1 MMGGGGAAKIA
12 LGKKRR
18 AKQER
23 AQKEFCLSKEE
34 KKAPKDNVGKSN
46 IRDYGWGKTSGKPIA
61 RRGSCRSSG
70 FLAMIKAEKKELE
83 ISSFRNSCQGARVHL
98 KTNMIPALIFVTWA
112 GFGCLF
118 ASPPTL
124 PTSSVRVA
132 GTHIVNEQG
141 KSIALRGINF
151 GSWLVEEIWMM
162 PVEDTPPAGSSFSK
176 VIDHASLWE
185 TFRQRFGQQGV
196 LQIRKAWRDCWITRE
211 DFLRV
216 KELGLNCVR
225 LPFLYDSLE
234 APDGLFPRIDQ
245 AVAWARETGVYLIL
259 DLHGTPGR
267 QSGQHHT
274 GKSDE
279 DQLFKD
285 SEKVKE
291 CELVWKKVA
300 SRYGKTPEVAAFDL
314 MNEPMGAPN
323 ESTLYLVYDRL
334 LRAVRE
340 VAAEKP
346 VIIADGYKG
355 IAGMPY
361 PEAAGWKQV
370 IFSQHH
376 YNFGA
381 KQARDHWGPL
391 ENLVAKIGY
400 ARSRRNV
407 PFFVGE
413 FNMEPHSSQEVM
425 TRILDAL
432 DDKEISWTVWS
443 YKVAMRGQGG
453 MWGLYRSKKDL
464 PVLNPFTDS
473 ISEIIKKIQAYQTE
487 NFEASTMKAALQQT
501 HFYQKSINPA
511 Q

>member
-1 MMGGGGAAKIA
+1 
-12 LGKKRR
+12 
-18 AKQER
+18 
-23 AQKEFCLSKEE
+23 
-34 KKAPKDNVGKSN
+34 
-46 IRDYGWGKTSGKPIA
+46 
-61 RRGSCRSSG
+61 
-70 FLAMIKAEKKELE
+70 MIKAEKKELE
-83 ISSFRNSCQGARVHL
+83 ISSFHNSCQGARVHL

-112 GFGCLF
+112 GFGCLL
-118 ASPPTL
+118 AAPPTL

-141 KSIALRGINF
+141 KPIALRGVNF

-162 PVEDTPPAGSSFSK
+162 PVEDAPPAGSSFAK

-211 DFLRV
+211 DFVRV

-245 AVAWARETGVYLIL
+245 AVTWARETGVYLIL

-285 SEKVKE
+285 LEKVKE
-291 CELVWKKVA
+291 CELVWKKIA
-300 SRYGKTPEVAAFDL
+300 SRYGKAPEVAAFDL

-323 ESTLYLVYDRL
+323 ESTLYLVYDQL

-361 PEAAGWKQV
+361 PELAGWKQV

-381 KQARDHWGPL
+381 KQVRDHWGPL

-407 PFFVGE
+407 PYFVGE
-413 FNMEPHSSQEVM
+413 LNIEPHSSQEMM
-425 TRILDAL
+425 TRVLDAL
-432 DDKEISWTVWS
+432 DEKEISWTVWS

-473 ISEIIKKIQAYQTE
+473 ISEIVKKIQAYKTE
-487 NFEASTMKAALQQT
+487 NFEASAMKAALQQT
-501 HFYQKSINPA
+501 RFYQKSINPA

>member
-1 MMGGGGAAKIA
+1 
-12 LGKKRR
+12 
-18 AKQER
+18 
-23 AQKEFCLSKEE
+23 
-34 KKAPKDNVGKSN
+34 
-46 IRDYGWGKTSGKPIA
+46 
-61 RRGSCRSSG
+61 
-70 FLAMIKAEKKELE
+70 MIKAEKKELE

-112 GFGCLF
+112 GFGCLL
-118 ASPPTL
+118 AAPPTL

-141 KSIALRGINF
+141 KPIALRGVNF

-162 PVEDTPPAGSSFSK
+162 PVEDAPPAGSSFAK

-211 DFLRV
+211 DFVRV

-245 AVAWARETGVYLIL
+245 AVTWARETGVYLIL

-285 SEKVKE
+285 LEKVKE
-291 CELVWKKVA
+291 CELVWKKIA
-300 SRYGKTPEVAAFDL
+300 SRYGKAPEVAAFDL

-323 ESTLYLVYDRL
+323 ESTLYLVYDQL

-361 PEAAGWKQV
+361 PELAGWKQV

-381 KQARDHWGPL
+381 KQVRDHWGPL

-407 PFFVGE
+407 PYFVGE
-413 FNMEPHSSQEVM
+413 LNIEPHSSQEMM
-425 TRILDAL
+425 TRVLDAL

-487 NFEASTMKAALQQT
+487 NFEASAMKAALQQT
-501 HFYQKSINPA
+501 RFYQKSINPA

>member
-1 MMGGGGAAKIA
+1 
-12 LGKKRR
+12 
-18 AKQER
+18 
-23 AQKEFCLSKEE
+23 
-34 KKAPKDNVGKSN
+34 
-46 IRDYGWGKTSGKPIA
+46 
-61 RRGSCRSSG
+61 
-70 FLAMIKAEKKELE
+70 
-83 ISSFRNSCQGARVHL
+83 
-98 KTNMIPALIFVTWA
+98 
-112 GFGCLF
+112 
-118 ASPPTL
+118 
-124 PTSSVRVA
+124 
-132 GTHIVNEQG
+132 
-141 KSIALRGINF
+141 
-151 GSWLVEEIWMM
+151 MM
-162 PVEDTPPAGSSFSK
+162 PVEGVPPAGSSFSK
-176 VIDHASLWE
+176 VIDHSTLWD
-185 TFRQRFGQQGV
+185 TFRQRFGDEGV

-211 DFLRV
+211 DFVRV

-285 SEKVKE
+285 SKKVTE

-300 SRYGKTPEVAAFDL
+300 SRYGNAPEVAAFDL

-340 VAAEKP
+340 VAAAKP

-361 PEAAGWKQV
+361 PEVAGWKQV

-381 KQARDHWGPL
+381 KHVRDHWGSA
-391 ENLVAKIGY
+391 ENLIAKIGY

-407 PFFVGE
+407 PYFVGE
-413 FNMEPHSSQEVM
+413 LNIEPHSSQEMM
-425 TRILDAL
+425 TRVLDAL

-443 YKVAMRGQGG
+443 YKVAMRGHGG

-487 NFEASTMKAALQQT
+487 NFEASAMKAALQQT
-501 HFYQKSINPA
+501 RFYQKSINPA

>member
-1 MMGGGGAAKIA
+1 
-12 LGKKRR
+12 
-18 AKQER
+18 
-23 AQKEFCLSKEE
+23 
-34 KKAPKDNVGKSN
+34 
-46 IRDYGWGKTSGKPIA
+46 
-61 RRGSCRSSG
+61 
-70 FLAMIKAEKKELE
+70 MIKAEKKELE

-112 GFGCLF
+112 GFGCLL
-118 ASPPTL
+118 AAPPTL

-141 KSIALRGINF
+141 KPIALRGVNF

-162 PVEDTPPAGSSFSK
+162 PVEDAPPAGSSFAK

-211 DFLRV
+211 DFVRV

-245 AVAWARETGVYLIL
+245 AVTWARETGVYLIL

-285 SEKVKE
+285 LEKVKE
-291 CELVWKKVA
+291 CELVWKKIA
-300 SRYGKTPEVAAFDL
+300 SRYGKAPEVAAFDL

-323 ESTLYLVYDRL
+323 ESTLYLVYDQL

-361 PEAAGWKQV
+361 PELAGWKQV

-381 KQARDHWGPL
+381 KQVRDHWGPL

-407 PFFVGE
+407 PYFVGE
-413 FNMEPHSSQEVM
+413 LNIEPHSSQEMM
-425 TRILDAL
+425 TRVLDAL
-432 DDKEISWTVWS
+432 DEKEISWTVWS

-487 NFEASTMKAALQQT
+487 NFEASAMKAALQQT
-501 HFYQKSINPA
+501 RFYEKSINPA

>member
-1 MMGGGGAAKIA
+1 
-12 LGKKRR
+12 
-18 AKQER
+18 
-23 AQKEFCLSKEE
+23 
-34 KKAPKDNVGKSN
+34 
-46 IRDYGWGKTSGKPIA
+46 
-61 RRGSCRSSG
+61 
-70 FLAMIKAEKKELE
+70 MIKAEKKELE

-112 GFGCLF
+112 GFGCLL
-118 ASPPTL
+118 AAPPTL

-141 KSIALRGINF
+141 KPIALRGVNF

-162 PVEDTPPAGSSFSK
+162 PVEDAPPAGSSFSK

-211 DFLRV
+211 DFVRV

-245 AVAWARETGVYLIL
+245 AVTWARETGVYLIL

-285 SEKVKE
+285 LEKVKE
-291 CELVWKKVA
+291 CELVWKKIA
-300 SRYGKTPEVAAFDL
+300 SRYGKAPEVAAFDL

-323 ESTLYLVYDRL
+323 ESTLYLVYDQL

-361 PEAAGWKQV
+361 PELAGWKQV

-381 KQARDHWGPL
+381 KQVRDHWGPL

-407 PFFVGE
+407 PYFVGE
-413 FNMEPHSSQEVM
+413 LNIEPHSSQEMM
-425 TRILDAL
+425 TRVLDAL

-487 NFEASTMKAALQQT
+487 NFEASAMKAALQQT
-501 HFYQKSINPA
+501 RFYQKSINPA

>member
-1 MMGGGGAAKIA
+1 
-12 LGKKRR
+12 
-18 AKQER
+18 
-23 AQKEFCLSKEE
+23 
-34 KKAPKDNVGKSN
+34 
-46 IRDYGWGKTSGKPIA
+46 
-61 RRGSCRSSG
+61 
-70 FLAMIKAEKKELE
+70 MIKAEKKELE

-112 GFGCLF
+112 GFGCLL
-118 ASPPTL
+118 AAPPTL

-141 KSIALRGINF
+141 KPIALRGVNF

-162 PVEDTPPAGSSFSK
+162 PVEDAPPAGSSFSK

-211 DFLRV
+211 DFVRV

-245 AVAWARETGVYLIL
+245 AVTWARETGVYLIL

-285 SEKVKE
+285 LEKVKE
-291 CELVWKKVA
+291 CELVWKKIA
-300 SRYGKTPEVAAFDL
+300 SRYGKAPEVAAFDL

-323 ESTLYLVYDRL
+323 ESTLYLVYDQL

-361 PEAAGWKQV
+361 PEVAGWKQV

-381 KQARDHWGPL
+381 KQVRDHWGPV
-391 ENLVAKIGY
+391 ENLITKIGY

-413 FNMEPHSSQEVM
+413 LNIEPHSSQEMM
-425 TRILDAL
+425 TRVLDAL
-432 DDKEISWTVWS
+432 DEKEISWTVWS

-487 NFEASTMKAALQQT
+487 NFEASAMKAALQQT
-501 HFYQKSINPA
+501 RFYQKSINPA

>member
-1 MMGGGGAAKIA
+1 
-12 LGKKRR
+12 
-18 AKQER
+18 
-23 AQKEFCLSKEE
+23 
-34 KKAPKDNVGKSN
+34 
-46 IRDYGWGKTSGKPIA
+46 
-61 RRGSCRSSG
+61 
-70 FLAMIKAEKKELE
+70 MIKAEKKELE

-112 GFGCLF
+112 GFGCLL
-118 ASPPTL
+118 AAPPTL

-141 KSIALRGINF
+141 KPIALRGVNF

-162 PVEDTPPAGSSFSK
+162 PVEDAPPAGSSFAK

-211 DFLRV
+211 DFVRV

-245 AVAWARETGVYLIL
+245 AVTWARETGVYLIL

-291 CELVWKKVA
+291 CELVWKKIA
-300 SRYGKTPEVAAFDL
+300 SRYGKAPEVAAFDL

-323 ESTLYLVYDRL
+323 ESTLYLVYDQL

-361 PEAAGWKQV
+361 PELAGWKQV

-381 KQARDHWGPL
+381 KQVRDHWGPL

-407 PFFVGE
+407 PYFVGE
-413 FNMEPHSSQEVM
+413 LNIEPHSSQEMM
-425 TRILDAL
+425 TRVLDAL
-432 DDKEISWTVWS
+432 DEKEISWTVWS

-473 ISEIIKKIQAYQTE
+473 ISEIIKKIQAYKTE
-487 NFEASTMKAALQQT
+487 NFEASAMKAALQQT
-501 HFYQKSINPA
+501 RFYQKSINPA

>member
-1 MMGGGGAAKIA
+1 
-12 LGKKRR
+12 
-18 AKQER
+18 
-23 AQKEFCLSKEE
+23 
-34 KKAPKDNVGKSN
+34 
-46 IRDYGWGKTSGKPIA
+46 
-61 RRGSCRSSG
+61 
-70 FLAMIKAEKKELE
+70 MIKAEKKELE

-112 GFGCLF
+112 GFGCLL
-118 ASPPTL
+118 AAPPTL

-141 KSIALRGINF
+141 KPIALRGVNF

-162 PVEDTPPAGSSFSK
+162 PVEDAPPAGSSFSK

-211 DFLRV
+211 DFVRV

-245 AVAWARETGVYLIL
+245 AVTWARETGVYLIL

-285 SEKVKE
+285 LEKVKE
-291 CELVWKKVA
+291 CELVWKKIA
-300 SRYGKTPEVAAFDL
+300 SRYGKAPEVAAFDL

-323 ESTLYLVYDRL
+323 ESTLYLVYDQL

-381 KQARDHWGPL
+381 KQVRDHWGPL

-407 PFFVGE
+407 PYFVGE
-413 FNMEPHSSQEVM
+413 LNIEPHSSQEMM
-425 TRILDAL
+425 TRVLDAL
-432 DDKEISWTVWS
+432 DEKEISWTVWS

-487 NFEASTMKAALQQT
+487 NFEASAMKAALQQT
-501 HFYQKSINPA
+501 RFYQKSINPA

>member
-1 MMGGGGAAKIA
+1 
-12 LGKKRR
+12 
-18 AKQER
+18 
-23 AQKEFCLSKEE
+23 
-34 KKAPKDNVGKSN
+34 
-46 IRDYGWGKTSGKPIA
+46 
-61 RRGSCRSSG
+61 
-70 FLAMIKAEKKELE
+70 MIKAEKKELE

-112 GFGCLF
+112 GFGCLL
-118 ASPPTL
+118 AAPPTL

-141 KSIALRGINF
+141 KPIALRGVNF

-162 PVEDTPPAGSSFSK
+162 PVEDAPPAGSSFSK

-211 DFLRV
+211 DFVRV

-245 AVAWARETGVYLIL
+245 AVTWARETGVYLIL

-285 SEKVKE
+285 LEKVKE
-291 CELVWKKVA
+291 CELVWKKIA
-300 SRYGKTPEVAAFDL
+300 SRYGKAPEVAAFDL

-323 ESTLYLVYDRL
+323 ESTLYLVYDQL

-361 PEAAGWKQV
+361 PELAGWKQV

-381 KQARDHWGPL
+381 KQVRDHWGPL

-407 PFFVGE
+407 PYFVGE
-413 FNMEPHSSQEVM
+413 LNIEPHSSQEMM
-425 TRILDAL
+425 TRVLDAL

-487 NFEASTMKAALQQT
+487 NFEASAMKAALQQT
-501 HFYQKSINPA
+501 RFYEKSINPA

>member
-1 MMGGGGAAKIA
+1 
-12 LGKKRR
+12 
-18 AKQER
+18 
-23 AQKEFCLSKEE
+23 
-34 KKAPKDNVGKSN
+34 
-46 IRDYGWGKTSGKPIA
+46 
-61 RRGSCRSSG
+61 
-70 FLAMIKAEKKELE
+70 MIKAEKKELE

-112 GFGCLF
+112 GFGCLL
-118 ASPPTL
+118 AAPPTL

-141 KSIALRGINF
+141 KPIALRGVNF

-162 PVEDTPPAGSSFSK
+162 PVEDAPPAGSSFAK

-211 DFLRV
+211 DFVRV

-245 AVAWARETGVYLIL
+245 AVTWARETGVYLIL

-285 SEKVKE
+285 LEKVKE
-291 CELVWKKVA
+291 CELVWKKIA
-300 SRYGKTPEVAAFDL
+300 SRYGKAPEVAAFDL

-323 ESTLYLVYDRL
+323 ESTLYLVYDQL

-361 PEAAGWKQV
+361 PELAGWKQV

-381 KQARDHWGPL
+381 KQVRDHWGPL

-407 PFFVGE
+407 PYFVGE
-413 FNMEPHSSQEVM
+413 LNIEPHSSQEMM
-425 TRILDAL
+425 TRVLDAL

-473 ISEIIKKIQAYQTE
+473 ISEILKKIQAYQTE
-487 NFEASTMKAALQQT
+487 NFEASAMKAALQQT
-501 HFYQKSINPA
+501 RFYEKSINPA

>member
-1 MMGGGGAAKIA
+1 
-12 LGKKRR
+12 
-18 AKQER
+18 
-23 AQKEFCLSKEE
+23 
-34 KKAPKDNVGKSN
+34 
-46 IRDYGWGKTSGKPIA
+46 
-61 RRGSCRSSG
+61 
-70 FLAMIKAEKKELE
+70 MIKAEKKELE

-112 GFGCLF
+112 GFGCLL
-118 ASPPTL
+118 AAPPTL

-141 KSIALRGINF
+141 KPIALRGVNF

-162 PVEDTPPAGSSFSK
+162 PVEDAPPAGSSFAK

-211 DFLRV
+211 DFVRV

-245 AVAWARETGVYLIL
+245 AVTWARETGVYLIL

-285 SEKVKE
+285 LEKVKE
-291 CELVWKKVA
+291 CELVWKKIA
-300 SRYGKTPEVAAFDL
+300 SRYGKAPEVAAFDL

-323 ESTLYLVYDRL
+323 ESTLYLVYDQL

-361 PEAAGWKQV
+361 PELAGWKQV

-381 KQARDHWGPL
+381 KQVRDHWGPL

-407 PFFVGE
+407 PYFVGE
-413 FNMEPHSSQEVM
+413 LNIEPHSSQEMM
-425 TRILDAL
+425 TRVLDAL
-432 DDKEISWTVWS
+432 DEKEISWTVWS

-487 NFEASTMKAALQQT
+487 NFEASAMKAALQQT
-501 HFYQKSINPA
+501 RFYQKSINPA

>member
-1 MMGGGGAAKIA
+1 MGREKPQASRLLDGV
-12 LGKKRR
+12 R
-18 AKQER
+18 AD
-23 AQKEFCLSKEE
+23 ATV
-34 KKAPKDNVGKSN
+34 APM
-46 IRDYGWGKTSGKPIA
+46 RQ
-61 RRGSCRSSG
+61 
-70 FLAMIKAEKKELE
+70 KELE
-83 ISSFRNSCQGARVHL
+83 IPSFRNSCQGARFQL
-98 KTNMIPALIFVTWA
+98 KTYMMRLLVFVTWA
-112 GFGCLF
+112 GFGSLW
-118 ASPPTL
+118 AAPPAL
-124 PTSSVRVA
+124 PPPSLKVS

-141 KSIALRGINF
+141 NPIALRGVNF
-151 GSWLVEEIWMM
+151 GGWLVEEIWMM
-162 PVEDTPPAGSSFSK
+162 PVEGVPPAGSSFSK

-185 TFRQRFGQQGV
+185 TFRQRFGQEGV

-211 DFLRV
+211 DFVRV

-225 LPFLYDSLE
+225 LPFLHDSLD

-274 GKSDE
+274 GRSDE

-285 SEKVKE
+285 SKKVTE

-300 SRYGKTPEVAAFDL
+300 SRYGNAPEVAAFDL

-340 VAAEKP
+340 VAPAKP

-361 PEAAGWKQV
+361 PEVAGWKQV

-381 KQARDHWGPL
+381 KQVRDHWGPV
-391 ENLVAKIGY
+391 ENLITKIGY

-413 FNMEPHSSQEVM
+413 LNIEPHSSQEMM
-425 TRILDAL
+425 TRVLDAL
-432 DDKEISWTVWS
+432 DEKEISWTVWS

-453 MWGLYRSKKDL
+453 IWGLYRSKKDL

-473 ISEIIKKIQAYQTE
+473 ISEIIKKIQAYKTE
-487 NFEASTMKAALQQT
+487 NFEASAMKHALQQT
-501 HFYQKSINPA
+501 RFYQKSITPA

>member
-1 MMGGGGAAKIA
+1 
-12 LGKKRR
+12 
-18 AKQER
+18 
-23 AQKEFCLSKEE
+23 
-34 KKAPKDNVGKSN
+34 
-46 IRDYGWGKTSGKPIA
+46 
-61 RRGSCRSSG
+61 
-70 FLAMIKAEKKELE
+70 MIKAEKKELE

-112 GFGCLF
+112 GFGCLL
-118 ASPPTL
+118 AAPPTL

-141 KSIALRGINF
+141 KPIALRGVNF

-162 PVEDTPPAGSSFSK
+162 PVEDAPPAGSSFSK

-211 DFLRV
+211 DFVRV

-245 AVAWARETGVYLIL
+245 AVTWARETGVYLIL

-291 CELVWKKVA
+291 CELVWKKIA
-300 SRYGKTPEVAAFDL
+300 SRYGKAPEVAAFDL

-323 ESTLYLVYDRL
+323 ESTLYLVYDQL

-361 PEAAGWKQV
+361 PELAGWKQV

-381 KQARDHWGPL
+381 KQVRDHWGPL

-407 PFFVGE
+407 PYFVGE
-413 FNMEPHSSQEVM
+413 LNIEPHSSQEMM
-425 TRILDAL
+425 TRVLDAL

-443 YKVAMRGQGG
+443 YKVAMRGHGG

-464 PVLNPFTDS
+464 PVLNLFTDS
-473 ISEIIKKIQAYQTE
+473 ISEIIKKIQAYKTE
-487 NFEASTMKAALQQT
+487 NFEASAMKAALQQT
-501 HFYQKSINPA
+501 RFYQKSINPA

>member
-1 MMGGGGAAKIA
+1 MR
-12 LGKKRR
+12 L
-18 AKQER
+18 
-23 AQKEFCLSKEE
+23 L
-34 KKAPKDNVGKSN
+34 V
-46 IRDYGWGKTSGKPIA
+46 
-61 RRGSCRSSG
+61 
-70 FLAMIKAEKKELE
+70 
-83 ISSFRNSCQGARVHL
+83 
-98 KTNMIPALIFVTWA
+98 FVTWA
-112 GFGCLF
+112 GFGSLL
-118 ASPPTL
+118 AAPPAL
-124 PTSSVRVA
+124 PPSSLKVS
-132 GTHIVNEQG
+132 GTQIVHGEGNP
-141 KSIALRGINF
+141 IVLRGVNF

-162 PVEDTPPAGSSFSK
+162 PVEGVPPAGSSFSK
-176 VIDHASLWE
+176 VIDHSTLWD
-185 TFRQRFGQQGV
+185 TFRQRFGDEGV

-211 DFLRV
+211 DFVRV

-225 LPFLYDSLE
+225 LPFLHDSLD

-245 AVAWARETGVYLIL
+245 AVTWARETGVYLIL

-285 SEKVKE
+285 LEKVKE
-291 CELVWKKVA
+291 CELVWKKIA
-300 SRYGKTPEVAAFDL
+300 SRYGNAPEVAAFDL

-340 VAAEKP
+340 VAPAKP

-381 KQARDHWGPL
+381 KQVRDHWGPL

-407 PFFVGE
+407 PYFVGE
-413 FNMEPHSSQEVM
+413 LNIEPHSSQEMM
-425 TRILDAL
+425 TRVLDAL

-487 NFEASTMKAALQQT
+487 NFEASAMKAALQQT
-501 HFYQKSINPA
+501 RFYQKSINPA